1 MNLITPQL
9 KDEILKYIV
18 ESNDLP
24 IDINYDEFAQKL
36 FVSPVILSLI
46 IEQFTDMNLIKPNEY
61 IGGCLVWI
69 TAKAHDFIS
78 HGGFVAQEEL
88 LRNNIEKLELEIKML
103 SKELEPKYLDRL
115 EKIMSLGNNIVGALK
130 LFS

>member
-18 ESNDLP
+18 ESDDLP
-24 IDINYDEFAQKL
+24 IDINYDELAQKIS
-36 FVSPVILSLI
+36 VSPVILSLI
-46 IEQFTDMNLIKPNEY
+46 IEQFADMNLIKPNEY
-61 IGGCLVWI
+61 IGGCLVLI
-69 TAKAHDFIS
+69 TAKSHDFIS

-88 LRNNIEKLELEIKML
+88 LRNNIEKLDLEIKML